1 MSSDPGF
8 ERINSRTLRN
18 AVYQQLRERII
29 SGKLTPGQSISLR
42 SIAGQLG
49 VSISPVRDAVWQ
61 LDSEKVLV
69 VESNKSIRVNSLDAE
84 EMQEALRIRLLLEIQ
99 AAEMACELRSE
110 DDLPRIRSLLGSLNA
125 SIKKPKRYVELNSKY
140 HFAIYSCARSPM
152 LLGILNG
159 LWARIVPYFFLYVSN
174 PEDLKKTVS
183 FHTAMYEAVESRQK
197 AKIVDALHRDL
208 ETAAALII
216 PILREL
222 NS

>member
-1 MSSDPGF
+1 MSADSVF
-8 ERINSRTLRN
+8 EKINSRTLRN
-18 AVYQQLRERII
+18 AVYLQLRERII
-29 SGKLTPGQSISLR
+29 SGKLPPGHSISLR
-42 SIAGQLG
+42 SIADQLG

-69 VESNKSIRVNSLDAE
+69 VERNKSIRVNSLNAG
-84 EMQEALRIRLLLEIQ
+84 EMEEALRIRLLLETQ
-99 AAEMACELRSE
+99 AAERACELRSA
-110 DDLPRIRSLLGSLNA
+110 DDLPRIKALLSSLNT
-125 SIKKPKRYVELNSKY
+125 SIPKPRRYIELNSRY

-174 PEDLKKTVS
+174 PQDLRKTIS
-183 FHTAMYEAVESRQK
+183 FHNAMYEALESQQK

-216 PILREL
+216 PVLRQL
-222 NS
+222 HS